1 MGYYVASKIHSS
13 TLKRLTKYR
22 ECLVVLLQKEEQLRR
37 ERQET
42 RVLRKQQEREMKE
55 RDRGSPFQYP
65 TVENVGFSSLAF
77 CQLNQPHI
85 CASFQTLYLLLRKI
99 NVLYPSFTMQVAIVL
114 VEMFPLPSSLLS
126 PID

>member
-77 CQLNQPHI
+77 FGQLNQPHI
-85 CASFQTLYLLLRKI
+85 CASFQTL
-99 NVLYPSFTMQVAIVL
+99 
-114 VEMFPLPSSLLS
+114 
-126 PID
+126 